1 MKKTIMT
8 LSMAASVGLG
18 TLFAGMPAD
27 KVFAESVAELEAKQ
41 QEIQS
46 KSSGIENEINEKTDQ
61 IETLQVE
68 QQQVNTE
75 INRIDQAIGDTTTK
89 ISEKNAQIDE
99 KNVEIEKLNLE
110 IDELIKRIEERN
122 ELLKERAVSY
132 QESGGMVSYIDVLVG
147 AQSFSDFI
155 DRVGAVAVILDADQS
170 ILKEQNADKEALE
183 QKQAKVKSDLAELE
197 NMRKELET
205 LKANL
210 DSQKE
215 EKNQLMASL
224 EQEEVKASEVKMS
237 LEEENEILNG
247 QNAAIQMAIEL
258 EQQRQA
264 EAKKQQE
271 EEAAAAAAAKEA
283 AKATAAKEAAAKATA
298 ETTTSAPTSNKTDSS
313 ESTNTTSKASASTV
327 TQQSVA
333 TAPVSGGSFTRP
345 AAGSISSGFGYRSF
359 NGGGFHY
366 GVDIAKA
373 GTVPVVAAADG
384 VVSRSDVS
392 SSYGNV
398 IYISHSINGQTYTTV
413 YAHLNSRSVGNMQTV
428 SKGQVIGYMGNTGD
442 SHGQHLHFELYRG
455 GWTASHSNAINPSS
469 MVPM

>member
-224 EQEEVKASEVKMS
+224 EKQEAEAVEVKMS
-237 LEEENEILNG
+237 FEEEQEVLSS
-247 QNAAIQMAIEL
+247 QDAAIQKAIEL

-264 EAKKQQE
+264 ELKRQQ
-271 EEAAAAAAAKEA
+271 EAAAAEEAKAAK
-283 AKATAAKEAAAKATA
+283 AAKATA

-313 ESTNTTSKASASTV
+313 ESTSKTSKASASTV

>member
-27 KVFAESVAELEAKQ
+27 KVFAESIAELEAKH

-224 EQEEVKASEVKMS
+224 EQEEAKASEVKMS

-258 EQQRQA
+258 EQQRLA

-271 EEAAAAAAAKEA
+271 EEAAAAAAR
-283 AKATAAKEAAAKATA
+283 ATAAKEAAAKATA
-298 ETTTSAPTSNKTDSS
+298 ETATSAPTSNKTDSS
-313 ESTNTTSKASASTV
+313 ESTSTTSKASASKV

-384 VVSRSDVS
+384 VVSRSDFS

>member
-1 MKKTIMT
+1 MK
-8 LSMAASVGLG
+8 
-18 TLFAGMPAD
+18 
-27 KVFAESVAELEAKQ
+27 
-41 QEIQS
+41 
-46 KSSGIENEINEKTDQ
+46 
-61 IETLQVE
+61 
-68 QQQVNTE
+68 
-75 INRIDQAIGDTTTK
+75 R
-89 ISEKNAQIDE
+89 
-99 KNVEIEKLNLE
+99 
-110 IDELIKRIEERN
+110 
-122 ELLKERAVSY
+122 
-132 QESGGMVSYIDVLVG
+132 
-147 AQSFSDFI
+147 
-155 DRVGAVAVILDADQS
+155 
-170 ILKEQNADKEALE
+170 
-183 QKQAKVKSDLAELE
+183 
-197 NMRKELET
+197 
-205 LKANL
+205 
-210 DSQKE
+210 
-215 EKNQLMASL
+215 
-224 EQEEVKASEVKMS
+224 
-237 LEEENEILNG
+237 
-247 QNAAIQMAIEL
+247 
-258 EQQRQA
+258 
-264 EAKKQQE
+264 QQE
-271 EEAAAAAAAKEA
+271 EEAAAAAAARA
-283 AKATAAKEAAAKATA
+283 AAAKEAAAKAAA

-313 ESTNTTSKASASTV
+313 ESTSTTSKASASTV